1 VSLRGL
7 GVYSLGRLLQAIPLL
22 FGVVAVNFLLIQ
34 LAPGDPITILV
45 GEYPAPAEYV
55 AQLRQEFGLD
65 RPVPE
70 RLLPYMSQLL
80 QGNFGYSFATRQPVI
95 ELIGARVGATLQL
108 TLTALVAASVVGV
121 LVGVLAARSRG
132 GALDMATQ
140 TASLAGYSVPSFWL
154 GQICILVFA
163 VALGWLPSQGDRSLR
178 VPAEG
183 VAAFADGLRY
193 LLLPALVLSLREVA
207 LIARMTRASVLEV
220 LGGDFILAARSRG
233 ASESTILFAHA
244 LPNAAAPILAVIGYS
259 FGFVFAGATLVE
271 TVFGWPGIG
280 RLLFESLAR
289 RDYPVMTA
297 LLLFIS
303 ATVVVVN
310 LATDLVHAAIDPRV
324 QYASAR

>member
-1 VSLRGL
+1 MSLRGL

-80 QGNFGYSFATRQPVI
+80 QGNFGYSFATRQPVV
-95 ELIGARVGATLQL
+95 ELIGARVGATLRL

-132 GALDMATQ
+132 GTLDMATQ
-140 TASLAGYSVPSFWL
+140 TASLVGYSVPSFWL

-220 LGGDFILAARSRG
+220 LGADFILAARSRG

-310 LATDLVHAAIDPRV
+310 LTTDLVHAAIDPRV